1 VRQLTYRKLEKC
13 VSTTNM
19 NNNDEDL
26 LAKNFSDMK
35 FMTPTTTVN
44 NKTNL

>member
-1 VRQLTYRKLEKC
+1 
-13 VSTTNM
+13 M

-26 LAKNFSDMK
+26 LAKNFSNVK
-35 FMTPTTTVN
+35 FMAPTTIMN